1 LIFFKASVVIRMPYL
16 YNMKKLLF
24 GFICVWFAQT
34 ASAQKDSLQTDE
46 ADKYVYY
53 KVVDKAGLTADTL
66 YNRGRAFIKA
76 ADVKVDAG
84 KAAANTLNG
93 KAKFVVYN
101 GVSVMKKE
109 SGVINYTLF
118 IETKDGKYRY
128 KLSDF
133 VFTPYTRDRFN
144 NMVPVDGIEIPIEKL
159 ETKYSKKEA
168 ADILN
173 QTGKFSQATGNNITA
188 YMNKLS
194 NIKKAEPIKK
204 VATDKW

>member
-1 LIFFKASVVIRMPYL
+1 MPYL
-16 YNMKKLLF
+16 YHMKKLLF
-24 GFICVWFAQT
+24 GFICLWFAQT
-34 ASAQKDSLQTDE
+34 AAAQKDSLQIDE
-46 ADKYVYY
+46 ANKYVYY
-53 KVVDKAGLTADTL
+53 KVADKPGLTADTL
-66 YNRGRAFIKA
+66 YNRGLSFIKA
-76 ADVKVDAG
+76 ADVKVDAV
-84 KAAANTLNG
+84 KAATNTVRG

-101 GVSVMKKE
+101 GISVMKKE

-144 NMVPVDGIEIPIEKL
+144 NMVPVDGIEIPVEKL

-168 ADILN
+168 TEILN
-173 QTGKFSQATGNNITA
+173 QAGKFSQATGNTITG
-188 YMNKLS
+188 YMNKVS
-194 NIKKAEPIKK
+194 NIKKAEPVKK